1 MPYLSWND
9 IERIASDVVRDY
21 KHYFVPERRMCY
33 SIEPDL
39 LAQMLGL
46 KIEYGFLSD
55 DGSVYGLTSPEEVC
69 ITTFDEKMNEE
80 MYFLDGRTIM
90 VDERLRRAPKLKGC
104 LNFTKGHEVCHHIL
118 GRMYPG
124 EYGVYHRVH
133 CLYRKKGESRQE
145 ITDWGEWQADALTS
159 AILMPKEALEEAMFM
174 FSLGEK
180 MKVLSRKY
188 SQNKYEQFCE
198 MADFLGVSRTSL
210 SFRMEKLGLLER
222 NYLIQEAQA
231 RKGAAS

>member
-9 IERIASDVVRDY
+9 IERIANDVVRDY
-21 KHYFVPERRMCY
+21 KRLYVPERRMCY
-33 SIEPDL
+33 NIDPDL
-39 LAQMLGL
+39 LAQMLDL
-46 KIEYGFLSD
+46 RIEYGFLSD

-80 MYFLDGRTIM
+80 MRYLDGRTVM
-90 VDERLRRAPKLKGC
+90 VDERLRRTPKLKGC

-133 CLYRKKGESRQE
+133 CLYRKKGESHQE

-188 SQNKYEQFCE
+188 SQAKYEQFCE

-222 NYLIQEAQA
+222 NYLIKEAQA